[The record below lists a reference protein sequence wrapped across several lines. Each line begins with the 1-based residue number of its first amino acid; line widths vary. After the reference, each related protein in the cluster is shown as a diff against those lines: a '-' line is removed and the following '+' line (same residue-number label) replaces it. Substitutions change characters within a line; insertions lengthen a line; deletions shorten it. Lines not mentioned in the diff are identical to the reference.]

1 MAKVLFAD
9 DSLSVRLVASR
20 LLTSAGYTVSLA
32 ADADEAIERFA
43 ADRPDLV
50 IADIN
55 MPDKNGFAVCEH
67 VRNQE
72 GAADMPVVLI
82 SSLINEDTKRQA
94 EKCRA
99 TIVIKKPFSWQ
110 GLITQIEALL
120 ASKQSS
126 GSVSEPGEDVVSPP
140 VHADGPLQ
148 RQGLTEVE
156 ARLEAEQQRCRR
168 LDEQAT
174 DLRNTLVKAT
184 ESISMLEARLAR
196 SEERCGQLTQT
207 IRDIEHAAAWAQRLA
222 KFLSDLSESTPRE
235 RETMVSS
242 RNEVP

>member
-1 MAKVLFAD
+1 M
-9 DSLSVRLVASR
+9 
-20 LLTSAGYTVSLA
+20 SLA

-43 ADRPDLV
+43 ADRPDVV

-55 MPDKNGFAVCEH
+55 MPENNGFAVCEH

-72 GAADMPVVLI
+72 GTADMPVVLI
-82 SSLINEDTKRQA
+82 SSLVNEDTKRQA
-94 EKCRA
+94 EACGA
-99 TIVIKKPFSWQ
+99 TTVIKKPFSWE
-110 GLITQIEALL
+110 GLVTQIETLL
-120 ASKQSS
+120 ASKQSP
-126 GSVSEPGEDVVSPP
+126 GSVSEPGEALVSPP

-148 RQGLTEVE
+148 RKGLTEVE

-168 LDEQAT
+168 LKEQAT

-184 ESISMLEARLAR
+184 ESISTLEARLAR

-222 KFLSDLSESTPRE
+222 KFLADLSESKPRE
-235 RETMVSS
+235 RETVVSS
-242 RNEVP
+242 RNEVS

>member
-32 ADADEAIERFA
+32 GDADEAIERFA

-82 SSLINEDTKRQA
+82 SSLINEETKRQSEA
-94 EKCRA
+94 CGA
-99 TIVIKKPFSWQ
+99 TTVIKKPFSWE
-110 GLITQIEALL
+110 GLVTQIETLL
-120 ASKQSS
+120 ASKQSP
-126 GSVSEPGEDVVSPP
+126 GSISEPGEVVVRP
-140 VHADGPLQ
+140 GG
-148 RQGLTEVE
+148 R
-156 ARLEAEQQRCRR
+156 
-168 LDEQAT
+168 
-174 DLRNTLVKAT
+174 DL
-184 ESISMLEARLAR
+184 
-196 SEERCGQLTQT
+196 
-207 IRDIEHAAAWAQRLA
+207 
-222 KFLSDLSESTPRE
+222 
-235 RETMVSS
+235 
-242 RNEVP
+242 